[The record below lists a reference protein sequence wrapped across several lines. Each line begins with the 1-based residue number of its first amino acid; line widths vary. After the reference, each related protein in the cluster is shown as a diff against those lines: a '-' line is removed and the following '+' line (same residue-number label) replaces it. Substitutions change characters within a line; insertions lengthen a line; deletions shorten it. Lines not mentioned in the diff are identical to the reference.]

1 VEAFGKALKKYFR
14 QVDLCLI
21 IFALVAAAYGIV
33 LITSAT
39 LTKNPMSYVKIQVM
53 AACIGLVI
61 FFILSFVDIEYI
73 ASLWKPIYVLNLL
86 LIGSLII
93 FGTGADQ
100 TGNRAW
106 IRFGSIGIQ
115 PAEFGK
121 ILFILSLAGHTYS
134 LRDEIHTFKALL
146 LLSAHALIVIALII
160 GVSHDMGTSLVYGMI
175 FLTVIFCAGVKL
187 RWFGIG
193 LGLLAAAAPF
203 LWKFVFR
210 SDQKRRILS
219 VFNPELDPLGT
230 GYHAIQSKIA
240 LGSGQLTGRGLFN
253 GTQTQY
259 GYLPAK
265 QTDFIFSV
273 AGEEFGMI
281 GCLVIIALLTVI
293 IARCLIVAR
302 RSTGSATSLVCLGV
316 AAMIIFQTF
325 ENIGM
330 CIGFMPVVGL
340 PLPFF
345 SYGGSSIMTVFIAIG
360 LINSAKMRSA
370 PDWLVD

>member
-1 VEAFGKALKKYFR
+1 MESFGKELKKHFK
-14 QVDLCLI
+14 QIDLCLI
-21 IFALVAAAYGIV
+21 IFALLATAYGIL
-33 LITSAT
+33 LIISAT
-39 LTKNPMSYVKIQVM
+39 LNKNPMSYVKIQAV
-53 AACIGLVI
+53 AACIGLII
-61 FFILSFVDIEYI
+61 FFILSFFDVDSI
-73 ASLWKPIYVLNLL
+73 AALWKPIYVLNLL

-93 FGTGADQ
+93 FGTGGDQ

-115 PAEFGK
+115 PAELGK
-121 ILFILSLAGHTYS
+121 ILFILSISGHTYS
-134 LRDEIHTFKALL
+134 LREEIHTVKALL
-146 LLSAHALIVIALII
+146 LLSAHALSVIAFIVI
-160 GVSHDMGTSLVYGMI
+160 VSHDMGTSLVYAMI
-175 FLTVIFCAGVKL
+175 FLTVIFCAGVRL
-187 RWFGIG
+187 RWFALGAG
-193 LGLLAAAAPF
+193 LFAAATPF
-203 LWKFVFR
+203 LWLFVFR
-210 SDQKRRILS
+210 EDQKRRILS

-240 LGSGQLTGRGLFN
+240 LGSGQLTGRGLFQ

-265 QTDFIFSV
+265 QTDFVFSV

-281 GCLVIIALLTVI
+281 GCIVIMVLLTVI

-302 RSTGSATSLVCLGV
+302 RSTGTAASLVCIAV
-316 AAMIIFQTF
+316 TAMIIFQTF

-330 CIGFMPVVGL
+330 CIGFMPVIGL

-345 SYGGSSIMTVFIAIG
+345 SYGGSSILTVFIAIG

-370 PDWLVD
+370 PDWLVN

>member
-1 VEAFGKALKKYFR
+1 MEAFGKFIRKYLK
-14 QVDLCLI
+14 QIDLCMI
-21 IFALVAAAYGIV
+21 IFAIMATIYGVI

-39 LTKNPMSYVKIQVM
+39 WTKNPMSYVRIQVV

-61 FFILSFVDIEYI
+61 FFVLSMFDLDSIC
-73 ASLWKPIYVLNLL
+73 ALWKPIYVLNLL

-93 FGTGADQ
+93 FGEGAAT

-121 ILFILSLAGHTYS
+121 ILFILSLSGHAYS
-134 LRDEIHTFKALL
+134 LREEIRSFKALAFL
-146 LLSAHALIVIALII
+146 CAHAAVIVVMIVAI
-160 GVSHDMGTSLVYGMI
+160 SHDMGSALVYIMI
-175 FLTVIFCAGVKL
+175 FLVVMFCAGIKL
-187 RWFGIG
+187 RWFAVAFG
-193 LGLLAAAAPF
+193 LFAAAAPF
-203 LWKFVFR
+203 LWKFILR
-210 SDQKRRILS
+210 GDQKRRILS

-240 LGSGQLTGRGLFN
+240 LGSGQFTGRGLFQ

-281 GCLVIIALLTVI
+281 GCLIIMALLTVI
-293 IARCLIVAR
+293 IMRCIIVAR
-302 RSTGSATSLVCLGV
+302 RSHGTASSLVCIGV
-316 AAMIIFQTF
+316 AAMLIFQTF

-330 CIGFMPVVGL
+330 CIGFMPVIGL
-340 PLPFF
+340 TLPFF

-360 LINSAKMRSA
+360 LVNSAKMRV
-370 PDWLVD
+370 PDWLVK